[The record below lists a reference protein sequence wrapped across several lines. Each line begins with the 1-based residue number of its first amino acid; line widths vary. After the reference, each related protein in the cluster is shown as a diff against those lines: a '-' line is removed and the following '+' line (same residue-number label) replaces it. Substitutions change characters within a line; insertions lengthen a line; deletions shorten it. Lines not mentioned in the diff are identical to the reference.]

1 MGTKVSSLLN
11 INHMKVNKF
20 LLTFILMFPPLLA
33 NAQDSRE
40 RIYQYE
46 ILEPRHEQKPPVRGF
61 AEKRVTEN
69 LNRGLTAVLS
79 QDGKGVFLSWR
90 LLNPDDSQVAF
101 NVYRKVN
108 GKSKKLNSKPLTV
121 TTDFVDLEP
130 VSGNVEYSVA
140 ALLKKKELPACEKI
154 SVDFSKLKNYI
165 SVKIDSKDR
174 AGKLGTAD
182 LNGDGSYDFI
192 VRTPSSSVDPGM
204 PGDTT
209 GITYKISAYLSDG
222 TFLWTYDLGLG
233 IEPGVWYSPFIAYD
247 FNGDGKAEVAV
258 KGAGNDYKRNEK
270 GRVYG
275 GSEFLIVLDG
285 MTGKVI
291 DRVDWPERSFR
302 LGDLNRQNRNQ
313 MGMAYLDGKTPCI
326 LAARGTYRLMMVDA
340 WQLKNGKLEK
350 LWHFDGDEENPVLR
364 SQGAHN
370 MVSGDVDSDGKDE
383 ILLGSCMLDDNG
395 TLLWSAGLGHSDKA
409 YLTQLDPK
417 RQGMQVFLVSE
428 PWQTDGR
435 GVMLVDAKT
444 GQQIWKIGQR
454 TYHVGDGMVAD
465 FDPAHPGLECFAS
478 EDKKGGSD
486 ARYLLTS
493 DGKKLNSSNEEVPD
507 CRNWAWW
514 DGDLLREIVGAE
526 IRRPVSDEG
535 VNQDVAIDAKN
546 NRRGR
551 GDWSLKVSKWKAETL
566 TPEIKGDIQM
576 IADLNGDWREEII
589 TVMPGEIRIYQ
600 TNIPAKDRRISLMQ
614 DPVYRSYVLQ
624 RSQGYPQS
632 PVPGYYLGE

>member
-1 MGTKVSSLLN
+1 
-11 INHMKVNKF
+11 
-20 LLTFILMFPPLLA
+20 
-33 NAQDSRE
+33 
-40 RIYQYE
+40 
-46 ILEPRHEQKPPVRGF
+46 
-61 AEKRVTEN
+61 
-69 LNRGLTAVLS
+69 
-79 QDGKGVFLSWR
+79 
-90 LLNPDDSQVAF
+90 
-101 NVYRKVN
+101 
-108 GKSKKLNSKPLTV
+108 
-121 TTDFVDLEP
+121 
-130 VSGNVEYSVA
+130 
-140 ALLKKKELPACEKI
+140 
-154 SVDFSKLKNYI
+154 
-165 SVKIDSKDR
+165 
-174 AGKLGTAD
+174 
-182 LNGDGSYDFI
+182 
-192 VRTPSSSVDPGM
+192 
-204 PGDTT
+204 
-209 GITYKISAYLSDG
+209 
-222 TFLWTYDLGLG
+222 
-233 IEPGVWYSPFIAYD
+233 
-247 FNGDGKAEVAV
+247 
-258 KGAGNDYKRNEK
+258 
-270 GRVYG
+270 
-275 GSEFLIVLDG
+275 
-285 MTGKVI
+285 
-291 DRVDWPERSFR
+291 
-302 LGDLNRQNRNQ
+302 
-313 MGMAYLDGKTPCI
+313 
-326 LAARGTYRLMMVDA
+326 
-340 WQLKNGKLEK
+340 LKNGKLEK

-535 VNQDVAIDAKN
+535 VNQDVAIDSKN